1 MDRNHGNFAK
11 SGFILTEIQP
21 AFIIPRLMQVPPLPE
36 RVNPWQLAV
45 ESGRLDGE
53 LALAELPRLAALL
66 DHADG
71 MVNVALEAG
80 IDGDGLRFIRGRL
93 QAEVELVCQRCLGSL
108 RLPIVA
114 TVSLGLARGEAE
126 FDRLP
131 DEYEPLLVPERDI
144 AIASL
149 VEDELLLAL
158 PQIPRHE
165 DARDCE
171 ANGYRT
177 SGASAPDAEHRQPL
191 AALAS
196 LLRDSKRID

>member
-1 MDRNHGNFAK
+1 
-11 SGFILTEIQP
+11 
-21 AFIIPRLMQVPPLPE
+21 MQIPPLPE
-36 RVNPWQLAV
+36 RVNPWQLAG

-93 QAEVELVCQRCLGSL
+93 RAEVELVCQRCLGPL

-131 DEYEPLLVPERDI
+131 DEYEPLLVPEREI

-158 PQIPRHE
+158 PQVPRHE

-177 SGASAPDAEHRQPL
+177 SGASAPDPEHRQPL

>member
-1 MDRNHGNFAK
+1 MDRNHGNCAK

-21 AFIIPRLMQVPPLPE
+21 AFIIPRLMQIPPLPE

-45 ESGRLDGE
+45 EGGRLDGE

-71 MVNVALEAG
+71 MVSVALEAG

-93 QAEVELVCQRCLGSL
+93 RAEVELICQRCLCPL

-114 TVSLGLARGEAE
+114 TVSLGLTRGEAE
-126 FDRLP
+126 FDHLP

-144 AIASL
+144 AIAGL

-158 PQIPRHE
+158 PQVPRHE
-165 DARDCE
+165 DAQDCE
-171 ANGYRT
+171 ANGYVT
-177 SGASAPDAEHRQPL
+177 SGANAPDAEHRQPL

>member
-1 MDRNHGNFAK
+1 
-11 SGFILTEIQP
+11 
-21 AFIIPRLMQVPPLPE
+21 MQIPPLPE

-45 ESGRLDGE
+45 EGGRLDGE

-71 MVNVALEAG
+71 MVSVALEAG

-93 QAEVELVCQRCLGSL
+93 RAEVELICQRCLCPL

-114 TVSLGLARGEAE
+114 TVSLGLTRGEAE
-126 FDRLP
+126 FDHLP

-144 AIASL
+144 AIAGL

-158 PQIPRHE
+158 PQVPRHE
-165 DARDCE
+165 DAQDCE
-171 ANGYRT
+171 ANGYVT
-177 SGASAPDAEHRQPL
+177 SGANAPDAEHCQPL

>member
-1 MDRNHGNFAK
+1 
-11 SGFILTEIQP
+11 
-21 AFIIPRLMQVPPLPE
+21 MQIPPLPE

-66 DHADG
+66 EHADG

-126 FDRLP
+126 FDRL
-131 DEYEPLLVPERDI
+131 
-144 AIASL
+144 
-149 VEDELLLAL
+149 
-158 PQIPRHE
+158 
-165 DARDCE
+165 
-171 ANGYRT
+171 
-177 SGASAPDAEHRQPL
+177 
-191 AALAS
+191 
-196 LLRDSKRID
+196 